1 MLEALVLW
9 NEPNNL
15 SHWNFHLDPEWK
27 RFSEMVKLASTAIRN
42 ISPQMR
48 IVLGGISSCDCDFL
62 ALMRSYG
69 VMDAVDAVGVH
80 GFPLDWNHWQLN
92 DWPERLREAA
102 RVAGKPVW
110 ITEVGASSFGAEEVQ
125 RFGLERTLALT
136 RGLAERVHWYS
147 LYDLPPSWP
156 AETRH
161 KEAEGSSYYRHYY
174 LGLLTHDG
182 REKMAAEFMPNDGSV
197 GLCQWFHFEDHRL
210 DAAAAWM
217 KARGIRY
224 LRTGLSWADSFRP
237 NAREW
242 FDRQM
247 EVLEPFQV
255 ALTLC
260 FTPAH
265 LGVEA
270 HHTSPPRE
278 LEQFAEF
285 AAWAAERYGRDSSAG
300 ASGCAAGSVAAA
312 EREVALR

>member
-15 SHWNFHLDPEWK
+15 SHWNFHLDPDWK
-27 RFSEMVKLASTAIRN
+27 RFSEMVKLASDAIRKTA
-42 ISPQMR
+42 PQIP
-48 IVLGGISSCDCDFL
+48 IVLGGVSACDCDFL

-80 GFPLDWNHWQLN
+80 GFPLDWNHWQID

-102 RVAGKPVW
+102 RVTGRPVW
-110 ITEVGASSFGAEEVQ
+110 VTEVGASSFGAQEVQ

-136 RGLAERVHWYS
+136 RGLAERLHWYS

-182 REKMAAEFMPNDGSV
+182 RPKLAADRFPNDGSV

-210 DAAAAWM
+210 EAAAAWM
-217 KARGIRY
+217 QEHGVRHV
-224 LRTGLSWADSFRP
+224 RTGLSWADSFRP
-237 NAREW
+237 NAQQW

-270 HHTSPPRE
+270 HHTSPPRN
-278 LEQFAEF
+278 LEQYAEF
-285 AAWAAERYGRDSSAG
+285 AAWAAQRYGGAG
-300 ASGCAAGSVAAA
+300 GRERAADRGAAV
-312 EREVALR
+312 EREVALL